1 MRNMQL
7 IEKNH
12 LVRVTD
18 FLISKVCNHDNS
30 SDDMSSLLEAMETLL
45 LIGHFWPGAEHMGS
59 EIGVLQQVLIF
70 HLLYF
75 EILVTLSSRLGLLCS
90 LCLGS
95 PAMI

>member
-30 SDDMSSLLEAMETLL
+30 SDDMSSLLDAMETLL

-70 HLLYF
+70 HLLYLR
-75 EILVTLSSRLGLLCS
+75 ILN
-90 LCLGS
+90 
-95 PAMI
+95 